1 MTANRVGACARVREH
16 IELVAAHRHRQR
28 QQQAEMERQW
38 QWRMEADE
46 AAMARQR
53 RCLRLPHW
61 QRGRLPPAGHEIARD
76 HVLLLA
82 RTSENELPV
91 AEKKNLLSR
100 NSTPTRSAAT
110 APPCA
115 AGDQLDRADD
125 SASMPAPALA

>member
-1 MTANRVGACARVREH
+1 
-16 IELVAAHRHRQR
+16 
-28 QQQAEMERQW
+28 MERQW

-91 AEKKNLLSR
+91 AEKKNLLSQ
-100 NSTPTRSAAT
+100 NPTPTRSAAT

-125 SASMPAPALA
+125 STSVSTPALA

>member
-1 MTANRVGACARVREH
+1 MAEGVLATKEGGPGRA
-16 IELVAAHRHRQR
+16 VAGL
-28 QQQAEMERQW
+28 
-38 QWRMEADE
+38 D
-46 AAMARQR
+46 
-53 RCLRLPHW
+53 
-61 QRGRLPPAGHEIARD
+61 GIARD

-100 NSTPTRSAAT
+100 NSMPTRSAAT